1 MRDRYGPLVTGVSS
15 KFITRVGKYVAQ
27 PGLVVAILSHRVSA
41 SAACQRVAAGLAT
54 GEFAVVFVDR
64 WRVPALIPVQVW
76 LRVPTAECEKG
87 SAPDHTSAPSQAA
100 GRWCGGAVEPG
111 ADLCPLAVRGAEQS
125 EPVPRSARKRPP
137 LISRAQS
144 SVSCIAGWGYREGP
158 RCRTAF
164 RQLIPGA

>member
-27 PGLVVAILSHRVSA
+27 PGLAAILSHRVSA

-76 LRVPTAECEKG
+76 LRVSTAECEKG
-87 SAPDHTSAPSQAA
+87 SVPDHASAPSQACWPVVRRSA
-100 GRWCGGAVEPG
+100 GRPSNRERTFAPSLS
-111 ADLCPLAVRGAEQS
+111 AALSSPN
-125 EPVPRSARKRPP
+125 RS
-137 LISRAQS
+137 Q
-144 SVSCIAGWGYREGP
+144 GP
-158 RCRTAF
+158 RESGR
-164 RQLIPGA
+164 R